1 MAFTS
6 GWRPSL
12 LTKFYGALLLCV
24 LPLLLLQQ
32 GYVLPAVR
40 GQLREDRV
48 REVRHLVEV
57 GYGILEAHEARV
69 LAGELTPAEA
79 RRDAAALLQR
89 LIYEG
94 NAYYWVNDLDTRLV
108 IHPFLPNQLG
118 QDMTAYMDRAGK
130 PVFVD
135 IVELARQRGEG
146 VVEYLATRPYEP
158 EPIAKLAYVKLFAP
172 WGWVLGTGVYMED
185 LEEEVAAVQ
194 RRVWAALLVGGVM
207 AALAGA
213 YVSQRMLSPMRTLVD
228 AAGQVARGDLRVSV
242 PTPSYDEVGDL
253 GRAFNGM
260 VTDVQ
265 RMLGE
270 MAEVSRVT
278 EVGAGHIHRA
288 TDGLR
293 QVAQD
298 QSWGMQNVSDTVMG
312 MTQQLAAGAHQAELT
327 ARTAEANEQAARE
340 GGVGVRV
347 TDEKMKQIAQ
357 VVERSAR
364 TVDRLT
370 EWSEEVERAME
381 LISDVADQTRVL
393 AVNTSIEAMRAGEH
407 GKGFAVVA
415 LEVRKLAEQAR
426 AAAERIRSLMQQS
439 KAETQ
444 AAAAQMREGR
454 ARVHEGLRLSA
465 DTGKAL
471 ERIVTGAEE
480 IQRRVKETASAHA
493 AEAAAGETLA
503 LRIHTLSGRAAEA
516 AKEVEHITQAAED
529 LTNRARQLRER
540 VTRFQVNASDPGSH
554 SGGKGTP

>member
-1 MAFTS
+1 MAFIS

-32 GYVLPAVR
+32 YYVLPIIR

-48 REVRHLVEV
+48 RAVRNLVEV
-57 GYGILEAHEARV
+57 GYGILEAQEARV

-79 RRDAAALLQR
+79 RQSAAALLQH

-94 NAYYWVNDLDTRLV
+94 NKYYWVNDLETRMV
-108 IHPFLPNQLG
+108 VHPFLPNQIG
-118 QDMTAYMDRAGK
+118 QDMTAYVDRAGK

-146 VVEYLATRPYEP
+146 VVEYLATRPNEP
-158 EPIAKLAYVKLFAP
+158 DPIAKLSYVKLFAP

-194 RRVWAALLVGGVM
+194 RRVWAALLAGGVL

-213 YVSQRMLSPMRTLVD
+213 YISRRMLAPMRTLVD
-228 AAGQVARGDLRVSV
+228 AAGLVARGDLRISV
-242 PTPSYDEVGDL
+242 PPPSQDEVGDL
-253 GRAFNGM
+253 SRAFSGM

-278 EVGAGHIHRA
+278 EVGAGNIHRA

-298 QSWGMQNVSDTVMG
+298 QSWGMQNVSATVMG
-312 MTQQLAAGAHQAELT
+312 MTQQLAKGAHQAELT

-426 AAAERIRSLMQQS
+426 AAAERIRALMQQS

-503 LRIHTLSGRAAEA
+503 LRIHTLSGQAMEA
-516 AKEVEHITQAAED
+516 AKEVEHITRAAEE
-529 LTNRARQLRER
+529 LTARARQLRER
-540 VTRFQVNASDPGSH
+540 VTRIQVNASE
-554 SGGKGTP
+554 TP